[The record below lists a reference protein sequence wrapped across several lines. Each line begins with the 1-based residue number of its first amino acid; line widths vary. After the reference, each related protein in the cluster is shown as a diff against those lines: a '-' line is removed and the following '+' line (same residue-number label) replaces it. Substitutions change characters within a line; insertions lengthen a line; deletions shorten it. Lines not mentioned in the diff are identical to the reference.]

1 MTPKRHLTD
10 YKRVVLTTI
19 TMRLTRKEAVAY
31 LNAEGYPIS
40 NATLGRIKSELRRN
54 SLQRMHKIAA
64 YEFHQQHL
72 NRIDNCE
79 TIAKLMWQEYL
90 RERSPYRRVLI
101 LKEIKEL
108 QPYLSS
114 YYEVTKMVLESKF
127 GLDEN
132 NPSPSSNDKSSDDRP
147 KIPPVRDRDE

>member
-1 MTPKRHLTD
+1 
-10 YKRVVLTTI
+10 
-19 TMRLTRKEAVAY
+19 MRLTRKEAVAY

-40 NATLGRIKSELRRN
+40 DATLGRIKSELKRN
-54 SLQRMHKIAA
+54 ALGRMHKIAA
-64 YEFHQQHL
+64 YEFHEQHL

-79 TIAKLMWQEYL
+79 LICKLMWENYL

-114 YYEVTKMVLESKF
+114 YYEATKMVLGSKY
-127 GLDEN
+127 GLGEN
-132 NPSPSSNDKSSDDRP
+132 NLSPSSNEDRG
-147 KIPPVRDRDE
+147 KIPPVR

>member
-1 MTPKRHLTD
+1 MNTKRKLSE
-10 YKRVVLTTI
+10 YKRAVLTTM
-19 TMRLTRKEAVAY
+19 TMRLSRQEALAY
-31 LNAEGYPIS
+31 LRGEGYPIS
-40 NATLGRIKSELRRN
+40 NSTLGRIKSELKRN
-54 SLQRMHKIAA
+54 ALGRMHQIAA
-64 YEFHQQHL
+64 YEFHEQHL
-72 NRIDNCE
+72 NRIDTCE
-79 TIAKLMWQEYL
+79 LIAKLIWQEYL

-101 LKEIKEL
+101 LKEIKEI

-114 YYEVTKMVLESKF
+114 YYQTTKMVLESKY